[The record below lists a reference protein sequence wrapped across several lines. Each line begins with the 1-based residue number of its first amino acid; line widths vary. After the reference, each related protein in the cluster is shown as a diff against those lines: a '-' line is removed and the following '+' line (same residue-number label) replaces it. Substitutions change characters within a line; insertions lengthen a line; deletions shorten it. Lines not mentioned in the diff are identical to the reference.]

1 MMYPGRGKE
10 INPLKELTMTAKN
23 TTTKYIIKSAHGDE
37 VWTGCSWIPAT
48 MAKHAKHYNTYL
60 GAQREINFHVNK
72 AGHWLVCAQEV
83 VAVEVQ

>member
-1 MMYPGRGKE
+1 
-10 INPLKELTMTAKN
+10 
-23 TTTKYIIKSAHGDE
+23 
-37 VWTGCSWIPAT
+37 